1 MILDSDTNLVYFSK
15 RILKYPNGIDIVKQL
30 DEHGVFVDFI
40 PSTRD
45 VWARDYMPVQIADNK
60 YIGYEYCPDY
70 LYPNYTSLITNQS
83 RVCDEMEIDTVPTG
97 LIIDG
102 GNIVKTSKGIIM
114 IDKVFRENNHFSK
127 IELINRLENTFCSEI
142 IFLPWDRS
150 EYYGHADGVVREIST
165 GKVLMTNYYRFS
177 KKYGRQFE
185 NILSLH
191 FDVEVLD
198 YDVEKPHR
206 NNWCYI
212 NFLRVG
218 NKIFLPQLTPM
229 RRLVGEECN
238 IANRKT
244 EYVLTGRI
252 VEDDALAVEQFERL
266 FSDCEII
273 LVSCPKIVDKGGA
286 LNCISWNVKEA
297 RASVLPET

>member
-177 KKYGRQFE
+177 KKYARQFE

-244 EYVLTGRI
+244 EYVPTGRI